1 MHHHWKTY
9 VNYGIINVKNNK
21 KLLLKRIVRLP
32 LLHWCERENFDFFFL
47 YLYIFSR
54 SIKKFK
60 IIIIKIY
67 FMNIKHYFSI

>member
-32 LLHWCERENFDFFFL
+32 LLHWCERENFDFFFPIL
-47 YLYIFSR
+47 IYIQ
-54 SIKKFK
+54 SIYKK
-60 IIIIKIY
+60 I
-67 FMNIKHYFSI
+67 

>member
-21 KLLLKRIVRLP
+21 KLWLKRIVRLP

-54 SIKKFK
+54 SIK
-60 IIIIKIY
+60 
-67 FMNIKHYFSI
+67 NIKLSLLKFIL

>member
-21 KLLLKRIVRLP
+21 KLWLKRIVRLP

-54 SIKKFK
+54 SIKK
-60 IIIIKIY
+60 IKLSLLKFIL
-67 FMNIKHYFSI
+67 